1 MSEPFEVNDYQK
13 GIIRTKLKMM
23 FVDYENFL
31 ELLITVNE
39 NLRKENIEMKKQLD
53 AFQNKGK

>member
-31 ELLITVNE
+31 ELLISVNE
-39 NLRKENIEMKKQLD
+39 SLRKENIEMKKQLD